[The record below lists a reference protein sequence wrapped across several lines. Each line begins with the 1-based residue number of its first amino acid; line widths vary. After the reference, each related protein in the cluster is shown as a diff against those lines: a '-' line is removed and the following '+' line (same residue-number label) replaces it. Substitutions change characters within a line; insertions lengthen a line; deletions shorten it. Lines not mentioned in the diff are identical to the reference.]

1 MSMTAARGSS
11 AIPNLGSPV
20 NSSGF
25 VGLLDTGVR
34 SSHTLFNTAGAFVL
48 DCTANSSCIGGNPQ
62 DSCNHGTSS
71 YGILRG
77 NSNLGAA
84 FRGVTEIITDSFQV
98 YNDSCLLSPTATVR
112 GFQRAVALVDRV
124 IVAETQ
130 GGGGATSA
138 ISVAADAA
146 FDAGAVIIAANGNA
160 SQVSEVGS
168 PAAAHKVIGVGAVNV
183 QTLATVSQINGPV
196 ADGRTK
202 PDIQAPTSTETARN
216 TSDTALGV
224 FSGTSGATPYGGGA
238 AALLR
243 NWLRGTNFQIDPGQ
257 VYAQLILSGK
267 TANFNHTNGV
277 GLINLPTNGIAWRG
291 KVSVGN
297 GGIINIPLNIGSGN
311 HVLDGALWWPETAA
325 QAHNDVDLSLIDPNG
340 VVVASS
346 ISISSVFERARAS
359 GSLLPGTWTL
369 RVRGFSV
376 PTAPQAVY
384 FAAHVKP

>member
-1 MSMTAARGSS
+1 
-11 AIPNLGSPV
+11 
-20 NSSGF
+20 
-25 VGLLDTGVR
+25 
-34 SSHTLFNTAGAFVL
+34 
-48 DCTANSSCIGGNPQ
+48 
-62 DSCNHGTSS
+62 
-71 YGILRG
+71 
-77 NSNLGAA
+77 
-84 FRGVTEIITDSFQV
+84 
-98 YNDSCLLSPTATVR
+98 VR